1 MRIGH
6 GISISDVINH
16 YKEKTKEVSDVIE
29 FCLNNQNSS
38 KVGFVEINDNFILLT
53 VAQFLDGRVVFS
65 LQRLSRNGFE
75 ILEHELWKDKPQF
88 LIDEPAAVLRIFPE
102 INKSQWFDNDG
113 SIFDY
118 LYDLKKKR
126 KEEERNKIL
135 R

>member
-6 GISISDVINH
+6 GTSISDIINH
-16 YKEKTKEVSDVIE
+16 YKEKTKEVSDIIE
-29 FCLNNQNSS
+29 FCLKNQGHS

-53 VAQFLDGRVVFS
+53 VSQFLDSRVVFS
-65 LQRLSRNGFE
+65 LQRLSRNGLQL
-75 ILEHELWKDKPQF
+75 IEHELWKDNPQF
-88 LIDEPAAVLRIFPE
+88 LVDEPAAVLRVFPE

-118 LYDLKKKR
+118 LYELKKKR
-126 KEEERNKIL
+126 KEKERNEIL